1 MIVFAF
7 AVFFLI
13 ITPGPGV
20 LSTAGVGTAYG
31 FKSGIRYVFGLF
43 LGTNLVALLV
53 ISGLSSIIF
62 SYPMVRTICLFLS
75 SIFFISLS
83 LKIMFKGANLN
94 FLKSQSIPG
103 IKHGIILQLIN
114 PKAYIVNLSFYSGF
128 AFYPS
133 NFLIEILLKLL
144 ISNLIWIPIHLI
156 WLYAG
161 VLFYELPLSK
171 TFKNIVRYFMGISLI
186 LVVILSLA
194 SV

>member
-1 MIVFAF
+1 LIVFAF

-75 SIFFISLS
+75 SIFFIYLS

-94 FLKSQSIPG
+94 FLKSKSIPG

>member
-75 SIFFISLS
+75 SIFFIYLS

>member
-1 MIVFAF
+1 MIIFAF
-7 AVFFLI
+7 GVFFLI

-31 FKSGIRYVFGLF
+31 FRSGIRYVFGLF
-43 LGTNLVALLV
+43 LGTNIVALLV
-53 ISGLSSIIF
+53 ISGLASVIF
-62 SYPMVRTICLFLS
+62 SYPIVRTICLFFS
-75 SIFFISLS
+75 SIFFIYLS
-83 LKIMFKGANLN
+83 LKIMFKDANLN
-94 FLKSQSIPG
+94 FLKSQTMPG
-103 IKHGIILQLIN
+103 IKHGIFLQLIN

-128 AFYPS
+128 VFYPS
-133 NFLIEILLKLL
+133 NFLTVILLKLL
-144 ISNLIWIPIHLI
+144 ISNLIWMPIHLI

-171 TFKNIVRYFMGISLI
+171 TIKNIVRYLMAISLI

>member
-75 SIFFISLS
+75 SIFFIYLS

-94 FLKSQSIPG
+94 FLKSKSIPG

-144 ISNLIWIPIHLI
+144 ISNLIWVPIHLI

>member
-43 LGTNLVALLV
+43 LGTNIVALLV
-53 ISGLSSIIF
+53 ISGLASIIF
-62 SYPMVRTICLFLS
+62 SYPMVRSICLFLS
-75 SIFFISLS
+75 SIFFIYLS
-83 LKIMFKGANLN
+83 LKIMLKGANLN
-94 FLKSQSIPG
+94 FLKSQNIPG
-103 IKHGIILQLIN
+103 IKYGIILQLIN
-114 PKAYIVNLSFYSGF
+114 PKAYIVNLTFYSGF

-133 NFLIEILLKLL
+133 NFLTEILLKLF

-161 VLFYELPLSK
+161 VLFYELPLNK
-171 TFKNIVRYFMGISLI
+171 TLKNIVRYFMGISLI
-186 LVVILSLA
+186 LVAILSLT